1 MKQTRKVAIAASAFV
16 CAAMFS
22 FSWSEQSGVSLSVD
36 NAQAQAGA
44 GGVLP
49 RGPNPMRVRR
59 APSTRVVVRPGY
71 YPRYYYGDTKLSW
84 HAVRAYYDGGP
95 WCPTTTVGFTGYGYG
110 YGTAG
115 DLNNYTCYNGWDDY
129 AKRFGISCTPGHPVK
144 GLAHPFLGGDGILY
158 ACQ

>member
-49 RGPNPMRVRR
+49 SGRNPMRVRR
-59 APSTRVVVRPGY
+59 APSTRIEVHPYERAGVTG
-71 YPRYYYGDTKLSW
+71 GASGLAW
-84 HAVRAYYDGGP
+84 NAVRVYYAGGP
-95 WCPTTTVGFTGYGYG
+95 WCPTTPLAGYGYGYG

-115 DLNNYTCYNGWDDY
+115 GPWLLNNYTCYSGWDDY
-129 AKRFGISCTPGHPVK
+129 AKRFGIGCTPGTPVK
-144 GLAHPFLGGDGILY
+144 GEDGILY

>member
-22 FSWSEQSGVSLSVD
+22 FSWSEQNGVSLSVD

-49 RGPNPMRVRR
+49 SGQNPMRVRR
-59 APSTRVVVRPGY
+59 APSTRVVVQPLIRSGVTGGAPG
-71 YPRYYYGDTKLSW
+71 LAW
-84 HAVRAYYDGGP
+84 NAVRVYYAGGP
-95 WCPTTTVGFTGYGYG
+95 WCPTTPLAGYGYG

-115 DLNNYTCYNGWDDY
+115 GPWLLNNYTCYSGWDDY
-129 AKRFGISCTPGHPVK
+129 AKRFGIGCTPGTPVK
-144 GLAHPFLGGDGILY
+144 GEDGILY